1 MALLYLSVIIAVIVF
16 ICIVRHGLQTV
27 RALEQAELQA
37 SQDEVVGGTKEE
49 PIRISED
56 ALGALMK
63 LGYKKKES
71 IEALKRAMKET
82 RSSDSGIL
90 VRAALKHL

>member
-1 MALLYLSVIIAVIVF
+1 MPLFYTSIVIAVVVF
-16 ICIVRHGLQTV
+16 LCIVHHGLKVV
-27 RALEQAELQA
+27 RTRELGEQDLQNKTAE
-37 SQDEVVGGTKEE
+37 EKKEE
-49 PIRISED
+49 TVEVSED

-71 IEALKRAMKET
+71 TEALKKAMRATK
-82 RSSDSGIL
+82 SSDDGIL